1 MGLIIVLLILGA
13 FFLVAELVFLPGV
26 TIGAI
31 LSLVSYGVAV
41 YFGFDRFGF
50 VGGMLTLVAAVAL
63 ALVVTVFSLR
73 AKTWQRLAL
82 KDKVEGESTERPE
95 STLKAGDKGVALS
108 RLSPMGKVEIAGK
121 VYEAKSVDVYI
132 DQRSRVE
139 VVGFDNFTVI
149 VRKVAEE

>member
-26 TIGAI
+26 TIGAV
-31 LSLVSYGVAV
+31 LSLSSFGVAV

-50 VGGMLTLVAAVAL
+50 VGGMITLVCAVAL

-82 KDKVEGESTERPE
+82 RDKVEGESTERPE
-95 STLKAGDKGVALS
+95 NTLKAGDKGVALS

-132 DQRSRVE
+132 DQRSQVE

-149 VRKVAEE
+149 VRKLAEE